1 MPPANQKWPEHGA
14 GAQVETRVAEKL
26 TSDPQLTSG
35 KLLAGG
41 PRVLIESGSTGREP
55 SVEYS
60 SGVNG
65 IAAVLMYMLLGLIWG
80 WCDLLGRPIYPL
92 AAYIALLISP
102 LRLGWSNSERCEV
115 RSVISIY
122 FFIFSAAVLPVWCL
136 KRGGTW
142 GRSLFAI
149 YVSWYMFWDTAH
161 LRGGRFMPTFRR
173 RNFWKHFAAY
183 FPMSLTRTAK
193 LDPKRNYI
201 FGYHPHGVSWLVISM
216 GACCNFATEATG
228 FSELFP
234 GIDLRIPVFRE
245 YLLGLGVNS
254 VSKDS
259 IDQNLKRCPGS
270 SVMIVIGGA
279 QPGTVDVGRGTDVRW
294 FVSEKET
301 EEQRIAFSQG
311 FMLSIRPLSTWPL
324 LNGVMGEVKGE
335 NEKGPCCSPSLADQR
350 PMFVLPLGGES
361 KDVLRSGRTVGHV
374 RHDVLDVE
382 LKKRSKRARRNSNS
396 SQAEGDRWWTRTG
409 TVMCPLTHFPIRLLP
424 YPPFKLRSEAPK
436 SSPHILIDGKY
447 LAMQLIVN
455 GKAPAGIRE
464 MTDQDIIALDG
475 YMQRCKLCPWRPRM
489 AQNLARE
496 MMSAP
501 TQELRTEAAQELRAI
516 RSKTRAELKKLSA
529 IQDNRLAKLLVISE
543 TPGLEM
549 VDQNASLEGN
559 LIRIRL

>member
-1 MPPANQKWPEHGA
+1 MDTAVEEVLEALKKEAFFWRGKQATKAEVRSAAEAEAFDCTARLAAQGEARAAVERALSSSGLRKKIKAFAFHRFRAQIQQGRGCGDATAA
-14 GAQVETRVAEKL
+14 GAAQGWTRGDGTGKFDAATLKDPVLAQLQISKSAEVETRVAEKL

-35 KLLAGG
+35 KLL
-41 PRVLIESGSTGREP
+41 
-55 SVEYS
+55 
-60 SGVNG
+60 VNG
-65 IAAVLMYMLLGLIWG
+65 IAAVLMYM

-201 FGYHPHGVSWLVISM
+201 FGYHPHGVISM

-234 GIDLRIPVFRE
+234 GIDLRLLTLQQNFRIPVFRE

-279 QPGTVDVGRGTDVRW
+279 RESLETAPGSYKLILENRKG
-294 FVSEKET
+294 FVKM
-301 EEQRIAFSQG
+301 A
-311 FMLSIRPLSTWPL
+311 
-324 LNGVMGEVKGE
+324 
-335 NEKGPCCSPSLADQR
+335 
-350 PMFVLPLGGES
+350 
-361 KDVLRSGRTVGHV
+361 LRSGASLVPVFSFGETDLFGVFASSRFRRLQLWLQKQMGFGIPFFFGRALTGGVLHRVFGLSRGVMPLRMPVQSIVG
-374 RHDVLDVE
+374 RPIYVE
-382 LKKRSKRARRNSNS
+382 K
-396 SQAEGDRWWTRTG
+396 
-409 TVMCPLTHFPIRLLP
+409 PI
-424 YPPFKLRSEAPK
+424 A
-436 SSPHILIDGKY
+436 
-447 LAMQLIVN
+447 N
-455 GKAPAGIRE
+455 
-464 MTDQDIIALDG
+464 
-475 YMQRCKLCPWRPRM
+475 
-489 AQNLARE
+489 
-496 MMSAP
+496 P
-501 TQELRTEAAQELRAI
+501 TQEQVDELHQRYVNELRKIYEEWKEPFMEARAKIMESQGEAAKAVLR
-516 RSKTRAELKKLSA
+516 RGSFH
-529 IQDNRLAKLLVISE
+529 
-543 TPGLEM
+543 LEKVESMAM
-549 VDQNASLEGN
+549 VG
-559 LIRIRL
+559 